1 MTFAACVLLTAT
13 HVAQE
18 GYSVPTDAIL
28 ANTRAL
34 VRAVER
40 RDQGRTELSGSH
52 RVRARYYGEW
62 SQDGRWS
69 GNVGSK
75 VRVIA
80 NTDGTIR
87 SFRISASQA
96 EELARIEATD
106 AGLGREEALEAA
118 REYLEVVHPGISW
131 EPFVVERRAKSGVGI
146 SNFPKNAHWE
156 IQALPKIGSRRLLYT
171 SSVLVR
177 IDCDRGQ
184 LNYYQGGAMP
194 KLDLADAPVVPQ
206 EQAERANLDAYAR
219 HRPFAH
225 GRVRATWLAVGAA
238 NFAGPNEMT
247 AEQKRLA
254 EEDYAIP
261 LYVTHIDDVD
271 ALNPETGGP
280 TVWQM
285 VFADAR
291 SGRTMGIVDQWLYGE
306 PGAPSGRGPRWKL
319 GEPATLAG
327 TDAAAPLVLGSLRP
341 GGWQGPGVPAVLRQ
355 GSELWHVL
363 ASPDGRRLKFPG
375 DSSEWRPGA
384 GLARLIADR
393 PSRPAFGSR

>member
-1 MTFAACVLLTAT
+1 MTSFAA
-13 HVAQE
+13 QD

-40 RDQGRTELSGSH
+40 RDQGRTDLSGSH
-52 RVRARYYGEW
+52 VARARYYGEW
-62 SQDGRWS
+62 DRRGWWS
-69 GNVGSK
+69 GNIGSK

-80 NTDGTIR
+80 AADGTIR
-87 SFRISASQA
+87 SFRVSTTP
-96 EELARIEATD
+96 EDELARIENTVGEGISRD
-106 AGLGREEALEAA
+106 EALAA
-118 REYLEVVHPGISW
+118 SREYLEVLHPGISW
-131 EPFVVERRAKSGVGI
+131 EPFVVELRGKSGVGG
-146 SNFPKNAHWE
+146 SNFPTNAHWE
-156 IQALPKIGSRRLLYT
+156 VQALPKIGNRRLLYT
-171 SSVLVR
+171 SSVLLN

-184 LNYYQGGAMP
+184 LINYSGGAMP
-194 KLDLADAPVVPQ
+194 KLDLAEAPVVPQ

-219 HRPFAH
+219 HKPFAH
-225 GRVRATWLAVGAA
+225 GRIRMTWLAVGAA

-254 EEDYAIP
+254 EEDFAIP

-271 ALNPETGGP
+271 GLNPDTGAP

-306 PGAPSGRGPRWKL
+306 PAAPSGRGPRWKL
-319 GEPATLAG
+319 GQPAALSG
-327 TDAAAPLVLGSLRP
+327 TDATAPLVLGSLRT
-341 GGWQGPGVPAVLRQ
+341 GGWQGTGVPAVLRQ
-355 GSELWHVL
+355 GPELWHVL
-363 ASPDGRRLKFPG
+363 VSPDGRRLRFPG

-384 GLARLIADR
+384 GLARIIADR